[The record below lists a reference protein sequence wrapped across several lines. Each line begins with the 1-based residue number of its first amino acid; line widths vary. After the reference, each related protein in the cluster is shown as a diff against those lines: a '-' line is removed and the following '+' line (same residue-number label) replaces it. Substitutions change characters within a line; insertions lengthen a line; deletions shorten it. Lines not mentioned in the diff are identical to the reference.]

1 AGDFDFVELARRI
14 TSECRSLR
22 HVVVA
27 GEAPPGM
34 VSLATCLS
42 TESRV
47 PASALGDVTIDSM
60 DPAVLQ
66 LSGGTTGVPKLIPRL
81 HNDYVYNSK
90 TAATMVDVRPGDALL
105 VVLPIAHNLPL
116 ACPGIQGF
124 FLRGARAVLRDR
136 KSTRLNSSH
145 VAISYAV
152 FCLKKKKKKKKQTKN
167 TKMNCHQ
174 ILINTY

>member
-1 AGDFDFVELARRI
+1 AMSARALPPHRYREIKYYVELTEAVSYAMHAQAGDFDFVELARRI

-22 HVVVA
+22 HVVVS

-66 LSGGTTGVPKLIPRL
+66 LSGGTTGVPKLIPMP
-81 HNDYVYNSK
+81 HNDYAYHS
-90 TAATMVDVRPGDALL
+90 
-105 VVLPIAHNLPL
+105 
-116 ACPGIQGF
+116 
-124 FLRGARAVLRDR
+124 
-136 KSTRLNSSH
+136 
-145 VAISYAV
+145 
-152 FCLKKKKKKKKQTKN
+152 
-167 TKMNCHQ
+167 
-174 ILINTY
+174 